1 MFYNPFDISK
11 DGKEP
16 FIDGLRFHIRKS
28 AELVETIK
36 NFMLK
41 YYTADEGQSARQI
54 YLEVINYMNIDE
66 DDLTIIDEKEL
77 VEWIGRKFVK

>member
-16 FIDGLRFHIRKS
+16 FIDGLRFHIRNS

-36 NFMLK
+36 DFMLK
-41 YYTADEGQSARQI
+41 HYTADEGQSARQI
-54 YLEVINYMNIDE
+54 YLEVVNYMNIDE
-66 DDLTIIDEKEL
+66 DDLTIGDEKEL
-77 VEWIGRKFVK
+77 VEWIGRNFVK